1 MASEAVHHA
10 YCPMCVA
17 QCGVVAVVEDGQLT
31 KIRPDSEHP
40 DGGIC
45 IKGSAAPEVV
55 YSPDRLRQP
64 MKRTRP
70 KGDPDPGWVP
80 ISWEE
85 ALDTVASRLAQIK
98 GQSSPEAVVFACGTP
113 SGGASAVFAPDVP
126 FLQHPQ
132 IF

>member
-1 MASEAVHHA
+1 MASEAVHHT

-70 KGDPDPGWVP
+70 KGDPDSGWVP
-80 ISWEE
+80 ISWEGG
-85 ALDTVASRLAQIK
+85 ARRRRSRLAQIK
-98 GQSSPEAVVFACGTP
+98 GQSSPEAVVFA
-113 SGGASAVFAPDVP
+113 
-126 FLQHPQ
+126 
-132 IF
+132 